1 MKKLRV
7 LRICLLFAPI
17 LMITGFAPAAEI
29 TPFGYVEIPPVAYI
43 LKLYQYQPDQAAFF
57 DFELTYRA
65 ETLILD
71 FASSLTRNKK
81 ALDHPYE
88 FVIGLFLILQHE
100 LIIEPKSSE
109 YMEVNVG
116 VITEKQF
123 ALHLI
128 YLLKDLERQYPFD
141 VQSYQTHEKKFME
154 TYKLTLSDINN
165 YCHDMMIAQFQDTL
179 KRNPE
184 LTKEDLKVI
193 FGYVN
198 GRSGKEAVFDRV
210 LELKQGA
217 KSKKTQAAYSRLY
230 GFVSAVA
237 DMAIEL
243 YSHTRTLAYQNL
255 EELDY
260 YLLQETE
267 REEQISFSEKNVLP
281 ISDKDMYSL
290 IKILD

>member
-7 LRICLLFAPI
+7 LRFIFLIVPALL
-17 LMITGFAPAAEI
+17 ITGVVKGAES
-29 TPFGYVEIPPVAYI
+29 TPYGFVEIPPVAYI
-43 LKLYQYQPDQAAFF
+43 LKLYHYQPDQAAFF

-71 FASSLTRNKK
+71 FASGLTRNPK

-109 YMEVNVG
+109 YIEVNVG
-116 VITEKQF
+116 VITEKQY
-123 ALHLI
+123 ALHLV
-128 YLLKDLERQYPFD
+128 YLLKDLERQYPFA
-141 VQSYQTHEKKFME
+141 VEEYKTHEKNFMD
-154 TYKLTLSDINN
+154 TYKLTVTDVSN
-165 YCHDMMIAQFQDTL
+165 YCHDMMIAQFQDVL
-179 KRNPE
+179 KRNPM
-184 LTKEDLKVI
+184 LTKDDLKVI
-193 FGYVN
+193 FGFVT
-198 GRSGKEAVFDRV
+198 GKVGKEAVFDRV
-210 LELKQGA
+210 LELKQAA
-217 KSKKTQAAYSRLY
+217 KSKKTQEAYSRLY

-243 YSHTRTLAYQNL
+243 YSHTKTLAYQDL

>member
-1 MKKLRV
+1 
-7 LRICLLFAPI
+7 
-17 LMITGFAPAAEI
+17 MIAPALLTTGVAKAAEV

-43 LKLYQYQPDQAAFF
+43 LKLYHYQPDQAAFF

-65 ETLILD
+65 ETLVLD
-71 FASSLTRNKK
+71 FSSSLTRNKK

-100 LIIEPKSSE
+100 LIIEPKSSD
-109 YMEVNVG
+109 YMEVNIG
-116 VITEKQF
+116 VITEKQY
-123 ALHLI
+123 ALHLV

-141 VQSYQTHEKKFME
+141 ADSYKTHELNFME
-154 TYKLTLSDINN
+154 TYKLTASDVSN
-165 YCHDMMIAQFQDTL
+165 YCHDMMLAQFQDVL
-179 KRNPE
+179 KRNPAM
-184 LTKEDLKVI
+184 TKEDLKVV
-193 FGYVN
+193 FAYTTGKT
-198 GRSGKEAVFDRV
+198 GKEAVFDRV
-210 LELKQGA
+210 LELKQTA
-217 KSKKTQAAYSRLY
+217 KSKKTQESYSRLY

-243 YSHTRTLAYQNL
+243 YSHTKTLAYQDL

-267 REEQISFSEKNVLP
+267 REEQISFNEKGVLP